1 MTLGL
6 VDEAVAAGA
15 RQAKVCELL
24 GLDVRTVQRWREQ
37 AIGEDRRAGPKRAA
51 ANRLSSREEQEIFRV
66 VNAPEYRD
74 LSPKQLVPILADQD
88 IYLASE
94 STIYRRLR
102 QAGQMAHRHAA
113 RPPQRRHRPTA
124 YEASGPNQVWS
135 WDITYLKGPIRGS
148 FFYLYLVV
156 DVWSR
161 KIVAATVHASESS
174 AHASRMIDR
183 ACEAEGVDR
192 DCLVLHADNGSPMK
206 GSTMLATLQA
216 LGIVPSFSRP
226 RVYDDNPYSEA
237 LFRTVKYC
245 PAYPT
250 RGFASLVDAGRWV
263 REFVSWYNTK
273 HRHSAIRYVT
283 PEQRHRGEETE
294 ILRRRRALYA
304 RARAERP
311 ERWSGAIRNWTPVK
325 VVRLNPEPPMAQPEV
340 A

>member
-1 MTLGL
+1 MILGL
-6 VDEAVAAGA
+6 IDEAVTAGA
-15 RQAKVCELL
+15 RQASACELL

-37 AIGEDRRAGPKRAA
+37 AIGEDRRAGPKRPP

-102 QAGQMAHRHAA
+102 QAGQMAHRQAA
-113 RPPQRRHRPTA
+113 RPPQRRHRPTE
-124 YEASGPNQVWS
+124 YVASGPKQVWS

-148 FFYLYLVV
+148 FFYLYMVV

-161 KIVAATVHASESS
+161 KIVEATVHASESS

-263 REFVSWYNTK
+263 REFVSWYNTE

-283 PEQRHRGEETE
+283 PEQRHRGEETK

-311 ERWSGAIRNWTPVK
+311 ERWSGAVRNWTPVK
-325 VVRLNPEPPMAQPEV
+325 EVRLNPEPSTAQPE
-340 A
+340 AA